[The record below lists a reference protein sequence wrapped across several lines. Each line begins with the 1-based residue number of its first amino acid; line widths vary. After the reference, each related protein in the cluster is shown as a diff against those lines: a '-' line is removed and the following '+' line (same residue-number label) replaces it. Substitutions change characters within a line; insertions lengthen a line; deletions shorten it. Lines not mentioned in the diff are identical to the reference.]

1 MVGRARRD
9 GNDTRIGSGDTV
21 RCGRRM
27 GMVGRMGAGRHDMQI
42 GCERA
47 QGSLASVVVPQDGLQ
62 TGGAT
67 RELSGSGTDE
77 R

>member
-1 MVGRARRD
+1 
-9 GNDTRIGSGDTV
+9 
-21 RCGRRM
+21 
-27 GMVGRMGAGRHDMQI
+27 MVGRMGPGRHDMQI